1 MKTPTIDSFF
11 KRKIT
16 EISEKESHV
25 QSEEHHAPKV
35 RRLEIDDDFDINKLE
50 RDPGLRPQIWKYPI
64 SKRDEVRRAYINFGP
79 YQPILDEYPKSVERN
94 SRSFQSSWYTLYASW
109 LEYSKAVD
117 AVFCLPCFLFQKE
130 DGPSG
135 SNAFTVDGFRT
146 WNKVRG
152 KACSLMAHVGKDH
165 NSPHHKAL
173 LSWSDLMNQPA
184 HISNRFG
191 NFRTQE
197 ILDNRL
203 RLKTSIEV
211 VRWLAY
217 QSCAFRGND
226 ESDTSRNR
234 GNFIELLRYTAS
246 LNSDVAKVLDNAPR
260 NATYTSPNVQKQIL
274 HVLAIKVKKC
284 IREEIGCAK
293 FCIIVDE
300 ARDESKK
307 EQMSLVLRFVDKD
320 GCIQER
326 FFGLLHVKDTAS
338 LTLKDGILS
347 MLSQYNLD
355 IMSIRGQGYDGA
367 SNMRGEWNGLQ
378 ALVSR
383 ECPYAYYVH
392 CFAHRLQLSL
402 VAASKEVYHV
412 HHFFEKLN
420 FIVNIVSASCK
431 RNDQLKDAHA
441 SNMAFLLAIGDLES
455 GSGLNQLG
463 SLQRAGETR
472 WTSHFKSISSLI
484 KMFSATCEVLLTIK
498 SDGNTHSQ
506 RGEASSVYETMT
518 SFYFVFIMHLMREVL
533 DITSCLC
540 NALQLQSQDILN
552 AMSLVS
558 TSKSLLQKLRDDGW
572 SRLVEKVRTFCGK
585 VNIEVPDFS
594 APHETRRGASH
605 QQNRITIEHYYKV
618 DIFYTV
624 IDSQLQELNNRFNDD
639 TVELIILSSALD
651 PKELRTTL
659 RVDDICKLVEKFYP
673 IDFDEDERTSL
684 RMELQHFDLVQKL
697 PDFNTLTEISELCQW
712 LTRTRKSNMFPLIY
726 KVITLILT
734 LPVSTATTER
744 SFSRMNIVKNA
755 LRNKMEDDFL
765 SDCLVINI
773 EKEIAQIFSTDSIID
788 DFRDMET
795 RRSLF

>member
-1 MKTPTIDSFF
+1 
-11 KRKIT
+11 
-16 EISEKESHV
+16 
-25 QSEEHHAPKV
+25 
-35 RRLEIDDDFDINKLE
+35 
-50 RDPGLRPQIWKYPI
+50 
-64 SKRDEVRRAYINFGP
+64 
-79 YQPILDEYPKSVERN
+79 
-94 SRSFQSSWYTLYASW
+94 
-109 LEYSKAVD
+109 
-117 AVFCLPCFLFQKE
+117 
-130 DGPSG
+130 
-135 SNAFTVDGFRT
+135 
-146 WNKVRG
+146 
-152 KACSLMAHVGKDH
+152 
-165 NSPHHKAL
+165 
-173 LSWSDLMNQPA
+173 MNQSA
-184 HISNRFG
+184 HISNTFANLRA
-191 NFRTQE
+191 QE

-211 VRWLAY
+211 ARWLAY

-226 ESDTSRNR
+226 ESDSSSNR
-234 GNFIELLRYTAS
+234 GNFIELLKYSAS

-260 NATYTSPNVQKQIL
+260 NASYTSPKIQKQIL
-274 HVLAIKVKKC
+274 QVLAIKVKKF

-300 ARDESKK
+300 ARDESKR
-307 EQMSLVLRFVDKD
+307 EQMTLVLRFVDRD
-320 GCIQER
+320 GCIKER

-338 LTLKDGILS
+338 LTLKNGIFS
-347 MLSQYNLD
+347 MLSRYNLD
-355 IMSIRGQGYDGA
+355 IESIRGQGYDGA
-367 SNMRGEWNGLQ
+367 SNMRGEWKGLQ
-378 ALVSR
+378 ALVLR

-412 HHFFEKLN
+412 QHFFEKLN

-431 RNDQLKDAHA
+431 RNDQLRDAHA

-455 GSGLNQLG
+455 GKGLNQLG
-463 SLQRAGETR
+463 SLQRAGDTR

-484 KMFSATCEVLLTIK
+484 KMFSATCEVLMTIK

-552 AMSLVS
+552 DMSLVS

-572 SRLVEKVRTFCGK
+572 SKLVEKVRTFCEK

-594 APHETRRGASH
+594 THHETRRRASH
-605 QQNRITIEHYYKV
+605 QQNRVTVEHYYRV

-624 IDSQLQELNNRFNDD
+624 IDSQLQELENRFNDD
-639 TVELIILSSALD
+639 SVELIILSSALD

-673 IDFDEDERTSL
+673 LDFDEDERTSL
-684 RMELQHFDLVQKL
+684 RMELQHFELVRQL
-697 PDFNTLTEISELCQW
+697 PEFNTLTEISELCGW
-712 LTRTRKSNMFPLIY
+712 LTRTRKSNMFPLLY

-734 LPVSTATTER
+734 LPVSTATAER

-765 SDCLVINI
+765 SDCLIVNI
-773 EKEIAQIFSTDSIID
+773 EKEIAKMFSTDSIID
-788 DFRDMET
+788 DFRDLET